1 MHLLIA
7 FEAIM
12 TEVSIQENSSASGQ
26 TDPHS
31 IFETDWRI
39 YRTLVDYNLFCHRE
53 IASILS
59 KEITDRF
66 PDGFKFL
73 DLACGDAEVIS
84 RALRPLNVHRYHGV
98 DLSPQALDLAWKNLV
113 AAPFDARLEEKDIRR
128 VLLENPQ
135 EFDVVW
141 CGLSLH
147 HFASWDEK
155 AEVLTAIYRALNP
168 GGVLLTFEPV
178 LPDGVTLDAFN
189 RNNRQYF
196 RQQWSP
202 PLSGADFMRMMDHI
216 ETCDFPETKTGWQRA
231 GLEAGFQSA
240 EILFAMPGK
249 GYCQLFRFE
258 K

>member
-1 MHLLIA
+1 
-7 FEAIM
+7 M
-12 TEVSIQENSSASGQ
+12 TEASIQENSSASVQ
-26 TDPHS
+26 KDPHS

-39 YRTLVDYNLFCHRE
+39 YRTLVDNNLFCHRE
-53 IASILS
+53 IADILS
-59 KEITDRF
+59 KEIANRF
-66 PDGFKFL
+66 AGSFSFL

-84 RALRPLNVHRYHGV
+84 RALRRLNVHRYHGV

-128 VLLENPQ
+128 VLLENPGA
-135 EFDVVW
+135 FDVVW

-155 AEVLTAIYRALNP
+155 AEVFTAVYKALNP

-178 LPDGVTLDAFN
+178 LPDDVSLSEFN
-189 RNNRQYF
+189 RSNRQHF
-196 RQQWSP
+196 LQQWSP
-202 PLSGADFMRMMDHI
+202 PLSDTDFKRMMDHI

-240 EILFAMPGK
+240 GTLFVMPGN